1 MPSVGQREAKPNET
15 NNQQITPSIWE
26 ALSPGMKKKL
36 HDTERLAFVSIISS
50 DIYIP
55 FRFFILRPFK
65 RKNVFFKVKKYY
77 FRLKPY
83 GF

>member
-1 MPSVGQREAKPNET
+1 MIIYIRIKLAKYDVSYIIMGN
-15 NNQQITPSIWE
+15 
-26 ALSPGMKKKL
+26 
-36 HDTERLAFVSIISS
+36 HDTRMLAFVSIIST

-77 FRLKPY
+77 F
-83 GF
+83 

>member
-1 MPSVGQREAKPNET
+1 MIIYIRIKLAKYDVSYIIMGN
-15 NNQQITPSIWE
+15 
-26 ALSPGMKKKL
+26 
-36 HDTERLAFVSIISS
+36 HDTRRLAFVSINSS

-65 RKNVFFKVKKYY
+65 RKNLFFKVKKYY